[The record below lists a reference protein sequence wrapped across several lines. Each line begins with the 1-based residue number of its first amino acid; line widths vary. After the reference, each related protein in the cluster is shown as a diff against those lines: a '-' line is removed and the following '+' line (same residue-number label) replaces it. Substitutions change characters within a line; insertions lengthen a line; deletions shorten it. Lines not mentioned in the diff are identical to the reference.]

1 MKTAL
6 ILFAATTTAFAQ
18 QNFDFKLL
26 DKIGVNASESTN
38 ITLDG
43 DTLKL
48 ASNFLGDD
56 KSSVKSLVN
65 NLKGIYVRTWEF
77 AKAGQYDPADLAPV
91 RAYLKTLQWT
101 KIVDVKEADETSEI
115 YLQPLPNNQLGGLA
129 IVSAEPKE
137 VSVVFI
143 SGVLNMSDV
152 GKLSGNLGIPDMKLD
167 HGGKKSESSK
177 SDSPRKD

>member
-1 MKTAL
+1 MKTAW
-6 ILFAATTTAFAQ
+6 ILFAAAIPAAVIPGLAQ
-18 QNFDFKLL
+18 QGFDFKSL
-26 DKIGVNASESTN
+26 DKLGANATESTN
-38 ITLDG
+38 IHLEG

-48 ASNFLGDD
+48 ATSFLGGDEGPL
-56 KSSVKSLVN
+56 K
-65 NLKGIYVRTWEF
+65 NLTGVYVRSFEF
-77 AKAGQYDPADLAPV
+77 AKTGQYNEADLAPL

-115 YLQPLPNNQLGGLA
+115 YLQPLPNNKLGGLA

-152 GKLSGNLGIPDMKLD
+152 GKLSGNLGIPDIQLKND
-167 HGGKKSESSK
+167 GKKSDEK
-177 SDSPRKD
+177 KKD